1 MTLPDLFVH
10 LKVMRETARVSCNIK
25 AAMLKLNNMSLPNS
39 ELEKI
44 MAKNS
49 ALDRVIKD
57 HSALDT
63 VIEFLEEE
71 LS

>member
-1 MTLPDLFVH
+1 MTLPDLLVH

-49 ALDRVIKD
+49 DLDR
-57 HSALDT
+57 
-63 VIEFLEEE
+63 
-71 LS
+71 